1 MKKSKIAT
9 IVMFACVALF
19 IALFIT
25 FFVVGDSFKA
35 TFNDLSV
42 KIAGLG
48 AGDAELKAQYEAQ
61 QAGVNVSYTVCAVIS
76 YVSSILALASVGV
89 GLAVSDKFKEAEE
102 KAAEAGQ

>member
-61 QAGVNVSYTVCAVIS
+61 QAGTTSRP
-76 YVSSILALASVGV
+76 ASGYQRFLHRLRRHFLRLIHF
-89 GLAVSDKFKEAEE
+89 GPCFRRRWACR
-102 KAAEAGQ
+102 

>member
-35 TFNDLSV
+35 TFNALNV
-42 KIAGLG
+42 QIAGLS
-48 AGDAELKAQYEAQ
+48 AGDPELEQLRAQ
-61 QAGVNVSYTVCAVIS
+61 QAGINVSYTVCAVIS